1 MDDFPR
7 YALRLPPDIK
17 AAAEA
22 LKVVRLHR
30 PSRAAGETGVL
41 YTADTTTLS
50 EALVYLMNEGMG
62 PVLGRVQA
70 ALDEAIEGHAQFE
83 EIMKFFLE
91 TPIADRARAQ
101 DFAAGSKARAYIEA
115 GDACDDDEAEEGYSR
130 AEIAQEHGWSQTKV
144 LDLTAAKGAIQ
155 KALRRLEERDQ
166 MRADERAAHRAPQR
180 RPEPAL

>member
-30 PSRAAGETGVL
+30 PSRAAGETRVV
-41 YTADTTTLS
+41 YTTGTTTVN
-50 EALVYLMNEGMG
+50 EALVSLMNEGME
-62 PVLGRVQA
+62 PALGYVQA
-70 ALDEAIEGHAQFE
+70 ALDEAIEEHARLE
-83 EIMKFFLE
+83 EIMTFFLE
-91 TPIADRARAQ
+91 TPMADRARAQ

-115 GDACDDDEAEEGYSR
+115 GDACDDDEVEEGYSR
-130 AEIAQEHGWSQTKV
+130 EEIALEHSCSQTKV
-144 LDLTAAKGAIQ
+144 LDLTAAKGTIQ
-155 KALRRLEERDQ
+155 RARRRLEERDQ
-166 MRADERAAHRAPQR
+166 MRAGERSRSQR